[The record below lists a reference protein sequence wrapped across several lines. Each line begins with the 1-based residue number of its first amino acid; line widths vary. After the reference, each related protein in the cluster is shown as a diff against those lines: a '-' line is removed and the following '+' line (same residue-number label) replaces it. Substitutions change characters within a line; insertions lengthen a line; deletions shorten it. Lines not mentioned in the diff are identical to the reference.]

1 MAKHSLLSVGFDP
14 DVLRTRNAA
23 LTQAGFLVRAATTRV
38 EAMELFDS
46 VLFDLVILCHSVPF
60 MEKRRMS
67 AFMKAEDPGIPVVEV
82 RENDDEGKSVA
93 GWIHAWI
100 AGRCS

>member
-23 LTQAGFLVRAATTRV
+23 LTRAGFSVRPATTRV

-46 VLFDLVILCHSVPF
+46 VLFDLVILCHSVPIL
-60 MEKRRMS
+60 EKRVMS
-67 AFMKAEDPGIPVVEV
+67 AFMKAEDPRIPVVEV
-82 RENDDEGKSVA
+82 RENDDEDKSVA
-93 GWIHAWI
+93 VWIHAWN
-100 AGRCS
+100 ARKSS